1 MTSHK
6 PDINWAGLYIHR
18 GDELVLGPFQGKP
31 ACMRI
36 PFPKNLLT
44 IIEKSFF
51 EKCSI
56 LFKFKAG
63 DPPQAD

>member
-31 ACMRI
+31 AFVRI

-44 IIEKSFF
+44 LLKN
-51 EKCSI
+51 
-56 LFKFKAG
+56 LL
-63 DPPQAD
+63 